1 MSSTIF
7 SDERA
12 QNLGETAYQTLLDM
26 LIGRKL
32 ATNTV
37 LQERPLAD
45 FLKISRTPLRY
56 ALNRLENEGFLD
68 RTPGRALVVK
78 AFSVRELVE
87 TLHVRMLLETE
98 AARLAIDRIP
108 PEALNEIE
116 AAIET
121 LLACE
126 KPDVADDWAV
136 DSRLHQLIAHHSGN
150 AVLAGMIETLRL
162 KTHMFNLSRLP
173 ERFEAGH
180 REHLTI
186 IAALRRRDGEATRT
200 GIQTHLDNVRN
211 SIIAKLSAI

>member
-1 MSSTIF
+1 
-7 SDERA
+7 
-12 QNLGETAYQTLLDM
+12 
-26 LIGRKL
+26 
-32 ATNTV
+32 
-37 LQERPLAD
+37 
-45 FLKISRTPLRY
+45 
-56 ALNRLENEGFLD
+56 
-68 RTPGRALVVK
+68 
-78 AFSVRELVE
+78 
-87 TLHVRMLLETE
+87 MLLETE

-200 GIQTHLDNVRN
+200 GIKTHLDNVRN

>member
-78 AFSVRELVE
+78 AFSVRELV
-87 TLHVRMLLETE
+87 
-98 AARLAIDRIP
+98 
-108 PEALNEIE
+108 
-116 AAIET
+116 
-121 LLACE
+121 
-126 KPDVADDWAV
+126 
-136 DSRLHQLIAHHSGN
+136 
-150 AVLAGMIETLRL
+150 
-162 KTHMFNLSRLP
+162 
-173 ERFEAGH
+173 
-180 REHLTI
+180 
-186 IAALRRRDGEATRT
+186 
-200 GIQTHLDNVRN
+200 
-211 SIIAKLSAI
+211 